1 MRPRTFVPFG
11 NTVFPS
17 TATGS
22 ARLAE
27 NVSPALFVSVP
38 TASIIATV
46 IIVPAGIVTVS
57 TAGAIGAFA
66 AGVSTPGTLVA
77 ALGVWLRSA
86 GVDLASCCT
95 GAGVAASLP
104 DFSAGGGGVPGAGVV
119 G

>member
-11 NTVFPS
+11 STVFPP
-17 TATGS
+17 TTTGS

-27 NVSPALFVSVP
+27 NISPALLVSVP

-46 IIVPAGIVTVS
+46 IIVSAGMVTVS
-57 TAGAIGAFA
+57 TAGAIGAFG

-77 ALGVWLRSA
+77 ALGAWLRSA

-95 GAGVAASLP
+95 GAGVAASLL
-104 DFSAGGGGVPGAGVV
+104 DFSSGGVAVLAAGAV